1 MAVKVGINGFGRI
14 GRLALRAMLEK
25 YPDDIEVV
33 AINDITDPKTNAH
46 LFQWDSTYGPFRGE
60 TKTGENDIYV
70 NGKCIRSFAFK
81 DPSEID
87 WSSEGVEIVLEA
99 SGKFTDKENAQKHLR
114 GSVKKVIISAPAKGE
129 DLTVVMGV
137 NEDMYDPAKHF
148 VISNASCTTNCLAP
162 MAKVLLDSFGIEK
175 GFMTTVHAYTND
187 QRVQDQAHKDLRRA
201 RAAGQNI
208 IPTTTGAAKAIGS
221 VIPELKG
228 KMNGFA
234 LRVPVSTVSVVDLVV
249 TLERNA
255 TEDEI
260 NEAMRE
266 ASKNRMK
273 GILDVRNEPLV
284 SSDFIGNSH
293 SCIIDSPL
301 TMMIGEKMAKVVG
314 WYDNEWGYA
323 CRCADL
329 VKFLQDRGI

>member
-14 GRLALRAMLEK
+14 GRLTLRAILEK
-25 YPDDIEVV
+25 CPNEIEVV
-33 AINDITDPKTNAH
+33 AINDITDPRTNAH

-60 TKTGENDIYV
+60 TKAGENDIYI
-70 NGKCIRSFAFK
+70 NGKCIHSFAFK
-81 DPSEID
+81 DPAEID

-99 SGKFTDKENAQKHLR
+99 SGKFTDRESAQKHLR

-129 DLTVVMGV
+129 DLTVVLGV
-137 NEDMYDPAKHF
+137 NEDMYDPAKHS

-228 KMNGFA
+228 KMNGIA

-255 TEDEI
+255 TEEEI
-260 NEAMRE
+260 NDAMRE

-273 GILDVRNEPLV
+273 GILDVTDEPLV
-284 SSDFIGNSH
+284 SSDFIGNSY
-293 SCIIDSPL
+293 SCIVDSQL
-301 TMMIGEKMAKVVG
+301 TMMQGEKMAKVVG

-323 CRCADL
+323 CRCVDL
-329 VKFLQDRGI
+329 IKFLNERGL

>member
-14 GRLALRAMLEK
+14 GRLTLRAILEK
-25 YPDDIEVV
+25 YPNDIEVV

-46 LFQWDSTYGPFRGE
+46 LFQWDSTYGPFCGE
-60 TKTGENDIYV
+60 TKAGENDIYI

-81 DPSEID
+81 DPAEID

-99 SGKFTDKENAQKHLR
+99 SGKFTDRENAQKHLR

-129 DLTVVMGV
+129 DLTVVLGV
-137 NEDMYDPAKHF
+137 NEDMYDPAKHS

-228 KMNGFA
+228 KMNGFS

-255 TEDEI
+255 TEEEI

-273 GILDVRNEPLV
+273 GILDVKDEPLV
-284 SSDFIGNSH
+284 SSDFIGNTH
-293 SCIIDSPL
+293 SCIIDSQL
-301 TMMIGEKMAKVVG
+301 TMMLGEKMAKVVG

-329 VKFLQDRGI
+329 MKFLKERGL